1 MNGQLVPPAA
11 DKHVTIDGLRMRYL
25 EEGSGHPVLLMHGA
39 SLGSSADVFR
49 RHLRPFAEA
58 GLRPI
63 AFDLPG
69 YGSSEVGGDLSTAYQ
84 LTAVETFVDALG
96 LDTPALVAHSRSGAL
111 AVQLALRQPGRYS
124 HIVALGT
131 NLLLPPLTEEV
142 EGRDARLTQRID
154 RRLAATEPTLADT
167 KKLMEADLFH
177 TELVTPE
184 ELALRHHNSIGR
196 AFEVFTQRA
205 NAGELAPPSGEPL
218 WRKMFELKVPL
229 QLIIG
234 RDDRSN
240 ACERAEL
247 LMKMHPEVNLHLVP
261 NCKHMVP
268 WDAEQEVYRLTIPFI
283 QRAAVSRPQAV

>member
-1 MNGQLVPPAA
+1 MNGHLATPAA

-49 RHLRPFAEA
+49 RHLRPLAEA

-84 LTAVETFVDALG
+84 LTAMEKFADALG
-96 LDTPALVAHSRSGAL
+96 LETPALIAHSRSGAL
-111 AVQLALRQPGRYS
+111 AVQLALREPGRYS

-154 RRLAATEPTLADT
+154 RRLTATEPTLADT

-184 ELALRHHNSIGR
+184 ELALRHRSSIGKP
-196 AFEVFTQRA
+196 FEVFAQRA
-205 NAGELAPPSGEPL
+205 NAGELAPPAGEPL
-218 WRKMFELKVPL
+218 WRKMFELKIPL

-261 NCKHMVP
+261 DCKHMVP
-268 WDAEQEVYRLTIPFI
+268 WDAEREVYRLTIPFI
-283 QRAAVSRPQAV
+283 KGTAAKRPQSV